1 LEVFVLARIIDGKGI
16 AEVIRK
22 EMKDEVALLTK
33 EGRAPGLAVILVGDD
48 PASKTYVGSKERAA
62 RELGIYSK
70 VIRREAGISQDELI
84 GLIRELNEDRNIDG
98 ILVQLPLPAHIDEK
112 AIIEAID
119 PGKDVDGFHP
129 VNTGRLFNSQVDV
142 PRFEPCTPLGIMEL
156 LEREGIEIEG
166 KKAVVVGRSNIVG
179 KPIAC
184 LLLEKNATVTIC
196 HSRTRELAKETAQA
210 DILVAAVGKPA
221 FIDGSMV
228 KEGVIAIDVGIN
240 RVDGKLVGDLDFPSV
255 EKKSSYITP
264 VPGGVGPMTIAM
276 LMKNTIKARKYHGV

>member
-1 LEVFVLARIIDGKGI
+1 
-16 AEVIRK
+16 
-22 EMKDEVALLTK
+22 M
-33 EGRAPGLAVILVGDD
+33 AVILVGDD

-84 GLIRELNEDRNIDG
+84 GLIRELNEDWNIDG

-255 EKKSSYITP
+255 EKNLPILPQYLE
-264 VPGGVGPMTIAM
+264 VLV
-276 LMKNTIKARKYHGV
+276 L

>member
-1 LEVFVLARIIDGKGI
+1 LARIIDGKGI

>member
-1 LEVFVLARIIDGKGI
+1 MARIIDGKGI

-33 EGRAPGLAVILVGDD
+33 EGRVPGLAVILVGDD

>member
-1 LEVFVLARIIDGKGI
+1 MARIIDGKGI

>member
-1 LEVFVLARIIDGKGI
+1 MARIIDGKGI

-84 GLIRELNEDRNIDG
+84 GLIRELNEDWNIDG